1 MIVFELPG
9 DVIMVILSSWIDMQ
23 ALAKSDSA
31 LCTSEL
37 RTRFLGLIGN
47 ESFVADTMCAVPCV
61 QQLEW
66 LTRRRIKVR
75 NWIVNRDA
83 ADPCFPDSLKFTAGP
98 HVCSLQL
105 RNQSPPGLGKVFL
118 TLAACSSIQML
129 KMENCR
135 CGEATTMLDSS
146 AQQSL
151 QQLIILNCEGCCWAA
166 YAPLPCLQKL
176 HVKLLCE
183 TVVIP
188 SITSL
193 LTAAPNLTDLRL
205 SSFFDSLI
213 DDVSLLLLS
222 NHAAR
227 LKILELDI
235 PRQAFTTAAVVSLA
249 ERCRNLEYLS
259 LLCGEGVNDVA
270 VEAFV
275 RHCTRLEGL
284 RLTGFL
290 NSATLSAVA
299 MHGFSRMRY
308 LSLETV
314 QRDPSSINLIAVHC
328 HLLEEL
334 QLHYCR
340 FDTGDP
346 FVRLV
351 SLLPCLREL
360 LLVECC
366 VVTDEVLIAIATHLP
381 NLATLG
387 LRYCGCR
394 YTEAGALALVSSLTK
409 LQRFCIDADDAFVF
423 SPALRKRWQEA
434 SPGLHF
440 SEVAQVPTRYFQRMS
455 WY

>member
-1 MIVFELPG
+1 MMVFELPG
-9 DVIMVILSSWIDMQ
+9 DVIMVILSSWIDMKT
-23 ALAKSDSA
+23 LAKSDSA

-47 ESFVADTMCAVPCV
+47 ESFVADTMCTDPCV
-61 QQLEW
+61 QQLQW
-66 LTRRRIKVR
+66 LTQRRIKVR

-83 ADPCFPDSLKFTAGP
+83 ADPRFPDALKFTAGP

-105 RNQSPPGLGKVFL
+105 QNQSPLGLAKVFL
-118 TLAACSSIQML
+118 TLAAACSSLQML

-135 CGEATTMLDSS
+135 CGEATMIGSS

-151 QQLIILNCEGCCWAA
+151 QQLIILNCEGCCWAS

-183 TVVIP
+183 TDAIP

-193 LTAAPNLTDLRL
+193 LSAAPNLTDLRL
-205 SSFFDSLI
+205 SSFFESPI

-222 NHAAR
+222 NHAAKLR
-227 LKILELDI
+227 ILELDI
-235 PRQAFTTAAVVSLA
+235 PRQEFTTAAVVSLA

-275 RHCTRLEGL
+275 LHCTRLEGL

-299 MHGFSRMRY
+299 RHGCSGMRY
-308 LSLETV
+308 LSLESV

-366 VVTDEVLIAIATHLP
+366 VVTDDVLIAIATHLP
-381 NLATLG
+381 KLDTLG
-387 LRYCGCR
+387 LYCCGNE
-394 YTEAGALALVSSLTK
+394 YTETGALALITALTK
-409 LQRFCIDADDAFVF
+409 LRRFCIDTCDTAVF
-423 SPALRKRWQEA
+423 TPALRKRWQEA
-434 SPGLHF
+434 SPGLQF
-440 SEVAQVPTRYFQRMS
+440 SDVPQVPTRYFERMS